1 MKSILIL
8 SQTDLF
14 SDNRINRTIRLLQP
28 DYNVIATG
36 IKHPYV
42 PGVRFIRGTHAPMN
56 LKGKVTAFLHLVTRQ
71 YEAYYWRRN
80 ILHDLREKT
89 SDIVPDLVLSC
100 DIEMLPL
107 GLTIAREKG
116 AKVVCDIPDYPP
128 QRIAKTPNEAVLY
141 PSVYWE
147 HLCRSYLPHTD
158 AVITSSQGMAQLYER
173 DLGIS
178 PYVLPNAPDYAPV
191 DPQRRAEDESHIR
204 LVFRGEALPFY
215 RYDYEALLDLFGML
229 DARFELHML
238 LSARGKRNRQYRQ
251 VLRSRLEKME
261 RAHFFPTPDTQ
272 LLFPSAQSFAFDIGL
287 YMLKPR
293 NEHQRFMLP
302 EVVFEFIQARL
313 ALAIGPSQEMAAIVR
328 EHDCG
333 VVADDFSP
341 RAMARALMQLDH
353 ARINHYKQQS
363 HAIAEA
369 MSSRATGPTLLR
381 LVENL
386 LRGEGRGE
394 QGG

>member
-8 SQTDLF
+8 SHSDLF
-14 SDNRINRTIRLLQP
+14 SDARLNRTIRLLQP
-28 DYNVIATG
+28 DYNIIASG

-42 PGVRFIRGTHAPMN
+42 PGVRFIQGEHTPMN
-56 LKGKVTAFLHLVTRQ
+56 LKGKATALLHLATRQ

-89 SDIVPDLVLSC
+89 SDIAPDLVLAY

-128 QRIAKTPNEAVLY
+128 QRVATTPNEAVLY
-141 PSVYWE
+141 PSAYWDY
-147 HLCRSYLPHTD
+147 LCRSYLPRTN
-158 AVITSSQGMAQLYER
+158 AVITSSQGIAQLYEQK
-173 DLGIS
+173 LGVR
-178 PYVLPNAPDYAPV
+178 PYVLTSAPDYAPV
-191 DPQRRAEDESHIR
+191 GPQRRAEDEPHIR

-215 RYDYEALLDLFGML
+215 RYDHEALLELFGML

-238 LSARGKRNRQYRQ
+238 MSARGKTNRQYRQ

-261 RAHFFPTPDTQ
+261 RAHFFPIPDTQ
-272 LLFPSAQSFAFDIGL
+272 LLFPSAQSFAFDVGL

-302 EVVFEFIQARL
+302 EVVFDYIQARL

-381 LVENL
+381 LVEDL
-386 LRGEGRGE
+386 LRE
-394 QGG
+394 